1 MVRLL
6 VVAAAGFATWLAW
19 IAFGVLCEEG
29 CTGRPW
35 PLVAQLVAAGAGL
48 PLAIAAAITRARA
61 LFVATALVY
70 ARGASLLAAAP
81 KRGLPPFGCGARSRR
96 AGRRA

>member
-1 MVRLL
+1 MRLL

-35 PLVAQLVAAGAGL
+35 PLVAPGYRSIGADLDAEVNGQ
-48 PLAIAAAITRARA
+48 RDRE
-61 LFVATALVY
+61 VVQC
-70 ARGASLLAAAP
+70 S
-81 KRGLPPFGCGARSRR
+81 
-96 AGRRA
+96 